1 MNKKEYLS
9 KLKDSLPDLDPSYL
23 EGSLQ
28 YYSEMIDDRIEEGLS
43 EEDAVAS
50 VCTPEEAAER
60 IRGEAPLT
68 ASTKGENLG
77 CEPKKR
83 LGALE
88 ITLIIL
94 GFPIW
99 GSLLI
104 AAISVLFSFYASLWS
119 VVIALWAVFGA
130 IVGVGV
136 YLTVY
141 SFVAFFNS
149 GIGTGLFC
157 LGSGLTLLGIGLFL
171 FMGCRYLD
179 KGAAYISKLIPRS
192 IIRLFKG
199 RK

>member
-1 MNKKEYLS
+1 MNKNEYLS
-9 KLKDSLPDLDPSYL
+9 KLKGSLSDLDPSYL

-60 IRGEAPLT
+60 IRSEAPLNVPT
-68 ASTKGENLG
+68 EGEG
-77 CEPKKR
+77 VGGESKKR

-88 ITLIIL
+88 IILIIL

-99 GSLLI
+99 GSLII

-119 VVIALWAVFGA
+119 VVIALWAVFGTL
-130 IVGVGV
+130 VGVGA

-141 SFVAFFNS
+141 SLVAFFTS

-171 FMGCRYLD
+171 FMGCKYLD
-179 KGAAYISKLIPRS
+179 KGAAYISRLIPRT
-192 IIRLFKG
+192 IVGLFKG